1 MRRGE
6 IWWAQLAGPASRRPV
21 LLLTR
26 NAAYA
31 VRASVTIAPLTTTIR
46 DIPVEVRLGPQ
57 QGLPRQC
64 VVNLDEVQTI
74 RKERLI
80 RVLTTLSPEVM
91 VQVDQA
97 LKFALGL
104 K

>member
-1 MRRGE
+1 MRRDE
-6 IWWAQLAGPASRRPV
+6 IWWAQLAGPAARRPV

-31 VRASVTIAPLTTTIR
+31 VRTSVTVAPLTKTIR
-46 DIPVEVRLGPQ
+46 DSLAGICLGSQ
-57 QGLPRQC
+57 HGLPREY
-64 VVNLDEVQTI
+64 VVNLDEIKTI

-80 RVLTTLSPEVM
+80 RLLTTLSPAVM

-97 LKFALGL
+97 LKFTLGL
-104 K
+104 H

>member
-6 IWWAQLAGPASRRPV
+6 IWWAQLAGPAARRPV

-31 VRASVTIAPLTTTIR
+31 VRTSVTVAPLTTTIR
-46 DIPVEVRLGPQ
+46 DIPVEVFLGSQ
-57 QGLPRQC
+57 QGLPREC
-64 VVNLDEVQTI
+64 VVNLDEVQTV

-80 RVLTTLSPEVM
+80 RLLTTLSPEVM
-91 VQVDQA
+91 MQVDQA
-97 LKFALGL
+97 LKFALDL
-104 K
+104 H